1 MSVISTIT
9 SSTRPSTPV
18 NGSVYYESDTHR
30 LVVYAADA
38 WHVYNR
44 DSIISP
50 EAGLEELHYDQGI
63 YTNKLATYYIPTSPM
78 MHFDAQYLDGVTNNS
93 DMADQTFVPV
103 WYDRTHAHHAF
114 YSTHEEHNVAKQT
127 YNTQFKGIEGPGCV
141 VNGASSGLYYNTQ
154 NSKGHEG
161 GPLNTAPTHLH
172 GDWTVFG
179 VVAQVNTLYAPFGN
193 EQHFMWRSRSS
204 DPDSNHVRAGA
215 MYISSYNSNFG
226 AGFYPLLEF
235 DSGGPA
241 LIIGTSSLAKNRTY
255 AWRADERGSTT
266 VNGATS
272 LTHRPIGAFEDADD
286 YEPVAIDSI
295 EIETPLHRWQRSG
308 IYEIL
313 YFDKHLPI
321 EEINTVKDYL
331 QTKYQG
337 MNSPF
342 FPVSGPTTA
351 LTY

>member
-9 SSTRPSTPV
+9 SGTRPDAPS
-18 NGSVYYESDTHR
+18 NGSVFYESDTQR
-30 LVVYAADA
+30 LVVYAGDT
-38 WHVYNR
+38 WHIYNR
-44 DSIISP
+44 DSVISP
-50 EAGLEELHYDQGI
+50 DAGLEELHYDQGI
-63 YTNKLATYYIPTSPM
+63 YTNKLADYYIPTSPI
-78 MHFDAQYLDGVTNNS
+78 MHFDAQYLDGLTNNS

-114 YSTHEEHNVAKQT
+114 YSNQGDSWASPR
-127 YNTQFKGIEGPGCV
+127 YNTEFKGIAGPGCV
-141 VNGASSGLYYNTQ
+141 VNGASGAVYSNTQ
-154 NSKGHEG
+154 NSQGHEG
-161 GPLNTAPTHLH
+161 GALNTAPTHLS

-179 VVAQVNTLYAPFGN
+179 VVAQVSTVYAPFGN
-193 EQHFMWRSRSS
+193 NSHFMFRSRLS
-204 DPDSNHVRAGA
+204 DRESDFLRAGPVYSA
-215 MYISSYNSNFG
+215 TNSPNFG
-226 AGFYPLLEF
+226 EGFFPSLES

-241 LIIGTSSLAKNRTY
+241 LIICTSSLANNRTY

-266 VNGATS
+266 VNGVTS

-286 YEPVAIDSI
+286 YEPEAVDSI
-295 EIETPLHRWQRSG
+295 EIKKALHTWQRAG

-321 EEINTVKDYL
+321 DEISTVKDYL

-337 MNSPF
+337 MDSQF
-342 FPVSGPTTA
+342 FPDDGPTTA